1 MTNLN
6 FLTFVTKMIIL
17 TNLGIVTNMRI
28 VRHSL
33 ANLSAVGC
41 QLKYRDKAGGILV
54 TGESAN
60 ESGDKG
66 KIWPL

>member
-1 MTNLN
+1 MVI
-6 FLTFVTKMIIL
+6 LTSLIIL
-17 TNLGIVTNMRI
+17 TNLSILANLR
-28 VRHSL
+28 RHSV

-41 QLKYRDKAGGILV
+41 QLKYGDKAGGILV

-66 KIWPL
+66 KIWPQ